1 MEKGKITEVG
11 TYDELLQE
19 GKNFAKFL
27 EEYATNQEGDE
38 EDEAECKNATHT
50 TVITAWILWSWDL

>member
-19 GKNFAKFL
+19 GKNFAAFL
-27 EEYATNQEGDE
+27 KENVSEEEIDDEGN
-38 EDEAECKNATHT
+38 CKG
-50 TVITAWILWSWDL
+50 